1 MLLRIAPFF
10 LLALTV
16 SFIVSCSSK
25 SLIRPGDTIEI
36 AYQKAMDQ
44 YERGRY
50 GDAARAFE
58 TVLSIARGTE
68 YASDAQFYLAE
79 SYFNNSEYLIAA
91 TEYRRH
97 YTNYPRVENR
107 LESEYKEA
115 LSYYRITPRYNLDQ
129 TNGRQALELFDLF
142 ISRYPNS
149 QFVAQAET
157 YIDELRNRHARK
169 MYGAADLYMRVRQY
183 NAAAIYYGL
192 VLDRYPETNWAER
205 ALVNQI
211 NAYIV
216 YADNSVAERQAER
229 YQLAMDAYERYIQVF
244 PRGENRS
251 QAEDYYDTARVGFA
265 RASRQVASGE

>member
-1 MLLRIAPFF
+1 MSLRLKHLLF
-10 LLALTV
+10 LSLLV
-16 SFIVSCSSK
+16 SVMAACSSK
-25 SLIRPGDTIEI
+25 SLIRPGDTIEV
-36 AYQKAMDQ
+36 AYAKAMDQ
-44 YERGRY
+44 YERERY

-68 YASDAQFYLAE
+68 YASNAQFYLAE
-79 SYFNNSEYLIAA
+79 SYFNNREYLIAA

-107 LESEYKEA
+107 LESEFKEA

-149 QFVAQAET
+149 GYVREAES
-157 YIDELRNRHARK
+157 YIDDLRHRQARK

-192 VLDRYPETNWAER
+192 VLDRYPETVWAER

-211 NAYIV
+211 NAYII
-216 YADNSVAERQAER
+216 YADNSITERQAER
-229 YQLAMDAYERYIQVF
+229 YQKAIDSYQRYIQVF

-251 QAEDYYDTARVGFA
+251 KAEEYYDVARVNYA
-265 RASRQVASGE
+265 RATRQVASGE

>member
-1 MLLRIAPFF
+1 MFSPIRLVF
-10 LLALTV
+10 LLLLTAFV
-16 SFIVSCSSK
+16 LASCSSK

-36 AYQKAMDQ
+36 AYAKAMDQ

-68 YASDAQFYLAE
+68 FASDAQFYLAE
-79 SYFNNSEYLIAA
+79 SYFNNREYLIAA

-107 LESEYKEA
+107 QISEFKEA

-142 ISRYPNS
+142 VSRYPNS
-149 QFVAQAET
+149 ESVGEAMG
-157 YIDELRNRHARK
+157 YIDDLRNRQARK
-169 MYGAADLYMRVRQY
+169 MYVAADLYMRMRQY

-192 VLDRYPETNWAER
+192 VLDNYPETLWAEQ
-205 ALVNQI
+205 ALVEQI
-211 NAYIV
+211 NAYII
-216 YADNSVAERQAER
+216 YADNSVAERQPER
-229 YQLAMDAYERYIQVF
+229 YQMAIDSYQRYIQVF

-251 QAEDYYDTARVGFA
+251 RAEAYYDVARVNHA
-265 RASRQVASGE
+265 RASQQLSSIE